1 MMFFNPFAQF
11 NYSPM
16 MTGFCFG
23 NGLTQALFSSSSFW
37 YTPNFVQ
44 GFGFGVPLIFSGNPG
59 FYGPFQ
65 NSVFPCFNVYDTG
78 FNMFDSFNSSFAL
91 KQNAAN
97 NGLNYSKNYTYTMN
111 DYDSKKG
118 ELLAND
124 IKKYAK
130 GSKSQCARYVSNAL
144 VRTGLSDGMARG
156 DAYQMSS
163 LLRNNRNF
171 TEVSPSDTNWKNLP
185 AGCILCYNK
194 CSQGYS
200 CEWGHIEVT
209 LGDGTAAS
217 DYINSDIKKPDTIF
231 IPV

>member
-1 MMFFNPFAQF
+1 MFFNPFIQF

-23 NGLTQALFSSSSFW
+23 NGLTQALFSSPSFW

-59 FYGPFQ
+59 FYGPVSMGW
-65 NSVFPCFNVYDTG
+65 NAYDTG
-78 FNMFDSFNSSFAL
+78 FNMFDTFTSTLPVQKSTTTPDDS
-91 KQNAAN
+91 
-97 NGLNYSKNYTYTMN
+97 GSKNHTHTMN
-111 DYDSKKG
+111 DYNSEKG
-118 ELLAND
+118 NRLAND

-130 GSKSQCARYVSNAL
+130 GSKSQCAGYVSDAL
-144 VRTGLSDGMARG
+144 ERTGLSDGMSRG
-156 DAYQMSS
+156 DAYQLSS
-163 LLRNNRNF
+163 LLRKNRNF
-171 TEVSPSDTNWKNLP
+171 MEVSPSDTNWKNLP
-185 AGCILCYNK
+185 AGCILCYDK

-200 CEWGHIEVT
+200 CNWGHIEVS

-217 DYINSDIKKPDTIF
+217 DFINKNIKKPDTIF